1 MMLSTE
7 AEIIPSIDTSKRIGE
22 FGENVEV
29 ITSSHT
35 PPIDK
40 ITLCHKG
47 VTITVGPAA
56 MPAHL
61 AHGDTLGDC
70 EGGGGGG

>member
-29 ITSSHT
+29 IISSHT
-35 PPIDK
+35 PPHLDK
-40 ITLCHKG
+40 VTLCHEGK
-47 VTITVGPAA
+47 TITVGPAA
-56 MPAHL
+56 VSAHI
-61 AHGDTLGDC
+61 AHGDTLGAC
-70 EGGGGGG
+70 EP